1 MLSFEDKFFIFS
13 NFILYKMK
21 QNIIIVI
28 VLIILIVFTVI
39 QTIQVYDLKKTFDDI
54 SKLNINQ
61 GTANK
66 LTNVEKSQKQEIPEP
81 LKEVPSIAQGC
92 FS

>member
-1 MLSFEDKFFIFS
+1 MRK
-13 NFILYKMK
+13 
-21 QNIIIVI
+21 NIIILV
-28 VLIILIVFTVI
+28 ILIVLVIFSVI
-39 QTIQVYDLKKTFDDI
+39 QTIQVYNLKKTFNDI
-54 SKLNINQ
+54 SKLNMDQ
-61 GTANK
+61 GTTNK

>member
-1 MLSFEDKFFIFS
+1 MR
-13 NFILYKMK
+13 
-21 QNIIIVI
+21 QNLIIVI
-28 VLIILIVFTVI
+28 VLIILIVFTVV
-39 QTIQVYDLKKTFDDI
+39 QTVQVYNLKKTFNDI
-54 SKLNINQ
+54 SKLNMDQ
-61 GTANK
+61 GTTNK